1 MTTPEQQNG
10 AAPHD
15 DEPARRPELDRTEP
29 VRNIF
34 NAFRQDDGR
43 GKSPFMG
50 DPVWQQDREAS
61 FGQGAAD
68 WEPGPLWKSASES
81 VQAGYRVLN
90 QQMREGKNTAAT
102 FGAGTPS
109 LKGKALPDI
118 LNRLVRTYSDIG
130 AVWVD
135 LLIAATER
143 DPEASASTQPA
154 AAAAPAAGTDAA
166 VAVELTA
173 ATPVVARAR
182 LYRAV
187 RGQLTA
193 LPLRGIGP
201 DAGEIDGVSVGDGP
215 LIRVDVPSGTPAG
228 QYHGILLEEGMDEP
242 AGSVSITVREV

>member
-1 MTTPEQQNG
+1 MTTPETPNG
-10 AAPHD
+10 AATGG
-15 DEPARRPELDRTEP
+15 DEPARRPTLDRTEP

-43 GKSPFMG
+43 GKGPFVG
-50 DPVWQQDREAS
+50 DPVWAQDQADTN
-61 FGQGAAD
+61 GAATDD

-90 QQMREGKNTAAT
+90 QQMREGKTTAAT

-143 DPEASASTQPA
+143 DSD
-154 AAAAPAAGTDAA
+154 APAAGTAQSHAPTPAA
-166 VAVELTA
+166 DTGVAVELTA

-187 RGQLTA
+187 QGSLTA

-215 LIRVDVPSGTPAG
+215 LIQVNVPAGTPAG
-228 QYHGILLEEGMDEP
+228 QYHGILLEDGVDEP